1 MQAPPESRSSRGTDL
16 KGKFSPETEGSSG
29 LKRSLSQGSGDFKR
43 KRSHLGDMVDLG
55 YEEHIHVTLVNT
67 KVKTNS
73 SEFENEEG
81 KRLMGK
87 GEWESTPKA

>member
-1 MQAPPESRSSRGTDL
+1 
-16 KGKFSPETEGSSG
+16 
-29 LKRSLSQGSGDFKR
+29 
-43 KRSHLGDMVDLG
+43 MVDLG